1 LISHTIFLIVF
12 NKNIKTMPS
21 HQNPVG
27 NSKAAKFVA
36 ANPLAPLADPFAGMV
51 RQLLFVNAVVA

>member
-1 LISHTIFLIVF
+1 
-12 NKNIKTMPS
+12 MPS
-21 HQNPVG
+21 HQNPTG

-51 RQLLFVNAVVA
+51 RYRLNKLLTMIDV